1 MQQRRLRPLL
11 SHCSCDCTRCIHARS
26 LVRRHAAGAFGGD
39 AGEALGDIGDG
50 GETVVAFVA
59 FAEFGFVERVLAVVR
74 IDVGRRSADRG
85 ATGGGWDGGS
95 VPLTVGQMDRELTF
109 CQVAFDV
116 RQLVIG
122 FIGTVYG
129 AGDANGVRRRV
140 DKCGT
145 TQIVGGA
152 DPDAGAQC
160 RRSAARAE
168 TIADAGQRVAL
179 FE

>member
-1 MQQRRLRPLL
+1 MPF
-11 SHCSCDCTRCIHARS
+11 A
-26 LVRRHAAGAFGGD
+26 VRQ
-39 AGEALGDIGDG
+39 I
-50 GETVVAFVA
+50 
-59 FAEFGFVERVLAVVR
+59 
-74 IDVGRRSADRG
+74 
-85 ATGGGWDGGS
+85 
-95 VPLTVGQMDRELTF
+95 DRELALR
-109 CQVAFDV
+109 QVAFDV
-116 RQLVIG
+116 RQFVIG
-122 FIGTVYG
+122 FVGTMHR